1 MEGQIGGGQGHLFHV
16 RGLGPGEVQFL
27 ALGLG
32 PVILQLLLQLFG
44 HLLARTGLAGLGG
57 LGAEA
62 FHEGHLAGQ
71 FVLQGLGLALALGV
85 VFLLEGEE
93 LGVGGLAE
101 DRAGQAQIEHVRAH
115 AVHEHAVVGHEDQG
129 ALEVHEEGLQ
139 PFHGF
144 HVQMVGGFVQQQH
157 VGPGGEHAGQL
168 GAFAPAAGELAQG
181 AQPLA
186 FGKAQTGE
194 HGLGAVFGIV
204 AVGGFQL
211 CLAVHELGQAR
222 LVLLPGGV
230 FPLGPEFVPVVE
242 HVQHIGQQGRV
253 QGLFGKF
260 LFHEAQAAAFGQ
272 DDTAAVGGLHAGQ
285 QAEEGG
291 FAGPVGAADAQ
302 THAGIHFQREIV
314 EDVPSAEGLG
324 QFLDGYFHS
333 RPSRL

>member
-1 MEGQIGGGQGHLFHV
+1 M
-16 RGLGPGEVQFL
+16 
-27 ALGLG
+27 A
-32 PVILQLLLQLFG
+32 
-44 HLLARTGLAGLGG
+44 LARKRSTK
-57 LGAEA
+57 
-62 FHEGHLAGQ
+62 GQ
-71 FVLQGLGLALALGV
+71 FVLQGLGLAFALGV
-85 VFLLEGEE
+85 VFFLKGEE

-115 AVHEHAVVGHEDQG
+115 AVHEHAVVSHEDQS

-194 HGLGAVFGIV
+194 HGLGAVLGIV

-211 CLAVHELGQAR
+211 GLAVHELGQAR
-222 LVLLPGGV
+222 LVLLLGGL
-230 FPLGPEFVPVVE
+230 FPFGPELVPVME
-242 HVQHIGQQGRV
+242 HVQHIGQQGSV
-253 QGLFGKF
+253 QGLFGKL
-260 LFHEAQAAAFGQ
+260 LFHEAQAAAPGQ
-272 DDTAAVGGLHAGQ
+272 DDTAAVGGFHTGQ

-291 FAGPVGAADAQ
+291 FTGPVGAADAQ

-314 EDVPSAEGLG
+314 EDVPSAKGLG